1 MKTVHLNNVVSG
13 GIAVGRVFVPKR
25 VDLKAD
31 TRLISNNEKLDEQAR
46 FKAALDGAVAEIE
59 LLAQDNE
66 ILMAH
71 AEMAQS
77 DTIIDG
83 VFAKIADENK
93 NAQMAL
99 SETAVEVEAL
109 FLSLDDVYL
118 RQRVDDVRDICK
130 RIMAH
135 LKGVSLDVFSA
146 AEPDSIVVAD
156 DLVPSDTAAM
166 DFNKIKGFITR
177 MGGATSHVSIIAK
190 NIGIPAV
197 VGMSDIFDVLKHG
210 DSIIL
215 NTQDKLL
222 IIDPSEA
229 ELKAAI
235 SRKKQLDSLYE
246 EMKAEAHLPAET
258 VDGHRVNL
266 YANAG
271 SVADVKK
278 AMENHACG
286 IGLFRTE
293 FLYMESTGH
302 FPTEDDQF
310 HIYKEIATIA
320 DGKPVVIR
328 TLDIGGDKGLPYY
341 QFPKEENPFLG
352 WRAIRVSLDLQ
363 DMFKAQLR
371 AILRASVFGKLQIM
385 YPMIISLK
393 ELDAANAVLKR
404 CMDELRAEGVSFDE
418 RIDVGIMIETP
429 AAVLIAEELAQ
440 KSDFF
445 SIGTNDLT
453 QYMLAVDRGNEKI
466 ADLYDSFHPAV
477 LRAIKMTI
485 DAGHKYGKPV
495 SMCGEFSGEPKAAPL
510 LLGLG
515 LTKFSMSF
523 GSLGNIKYKI
533 RKINSDEARQLAQK
547 ILIKTD
553 TNDIMTA
560 LDDFGREYV

>member
-1 MKTVHLNNVVSG
+1 MKTVHLKNVVSG
-13 GIAVGRVFVPKR
+13 GIAVGRVFVPKK
-25 VDLKAD
+25 VDLRAD
-31 TRLISNNEKLDEQAR
+31 TRLISDTEKNDEKAR

-59 LLAQDNE
+59 LLAKDNE
-66 ILMAH
+66 ILLAH

-83 VFAKIADENK
+83 VFAKIMDENK

-99 SETAVEVEAL
+99 SETSIEVQAL
-109 FLSLDDVYL
+109 FLSLDDEYL
-118 RQRVDDVRDICK
+118 RQRVDDIRDICK
-130 RIMAH
+130 RIMSH

-146 AEPDSIVVAD
+146 AEPNSIVVTD
-156 DLVPSDTAAM
+156 DLVPSDTAVM

-190 NIGIPAV
+190 NLGIPAV
-197 VGMSDIFDVLKHG
+197 VGMSNIFEMVQHG

-215 NTQDKLL
+215 NTQDKVLT
-222 IIDPSEA
+222 IDPSEDD
-229 ELKAAI
+229 LKAAI
-235 SRKKQLDSLYE
+235 GRAEHLESLYE
-246 EMKAEAHLPAET
+246 EMKAQAHLPAET
-258 VDGHRVNL
+258 MDGYKVDL
-266 YANAG
+266 FANAG

-310 HIYKEIATIA
+310 QVYKEIANIA
-320 DGKPVVIR
+320 EGRPVVIR

-352 WRAIRVSLDLQ
+352 WRAIRVSLELN

-371 AILRASVFGKLQIM
+371 AILRASAFGKLQIM
-385 YPMIISLK
+385 YPMIISVK
-393 ELDAANAVLKR
+393 ELDMANAVLKC
-404 CMDELRAEGVSFDE
+404 CMDELRAEGTSFDE

-495 SMCGEFSGEPKAAPL
+495 SMCGELSGEPKALPL

-515 LTKFSMSF
+515 LTKFSMSS
-523 GSLGNIKYKI
+523 GSLGNIKFKI
-533 RKINSDEARQLAQK
+533 RKTNSSEAKQLAQK
-547 ILIKTD
+547 TLITTD
-553 TNDIMTA
+553 IDDIMAA
-560 LDDFGREYV
+560 LDDFGRNYD